1 MRFKPIIIL
10 ILLTIILSFSTSA
23 SFEAEWGEYQ
33 DDPSN
38 RGFVH
43 DTYAIWEEV
52 GTVISKNTGSDY
64 QPLIIDWDNDSIK
77 EIILFTSTF
86 ISVHDNL
93 LNIEDQLNIGTSIM
107 SQPTMYLNGSDAF
120 LTLITTNSLNT
131 YTYNGTDIILENTT
145 KINTTGNSVT
155 GVKFA
160 HGYIY
165 FASSINATH
174 SNFYKIAGDDFEII
188 NETLIIANVTHNP
201 AIGDIDIDDID
212 EIAIICNPANS
223 GWGLCVFDGD
233 TGGLEIGFSI
243 DGIIGGLLTKGT
255 SDYIKS
261 PLMYNVDGTTD
272 TEIILGYTI
281 SGTCGGVA
289 NNYLPKISV
298 FNSDGSVMW
307 SKIGNT
313 GTLFPGCPN
322 AGNEPYWISQP
333 FIAENNFGGMLC
345 FISNG
350 DTVNEIYEHLGCLNV
365 LDGVVN
371 WSTINPLTNINIID
385 KDITSGAAVYRQ
397 EGYDYIV
404 LGQFV
409 YRVDGTFAANITPQ
423 ISSSYEYAIADTNR
437 DGNANF
443 VYSNPTITKLAS
455 SSHVNQVPTLYNN
468 LSYGGY
474 GNNYGYST
482 PICINTTVTFSAQEC
497 GSTASCNYD
506 NDGSTDIERIVGNCG
521 QNSDGTPSTSF
532 TNNIANGTL
541 SRTNPSF
548 QCFYNKTG
556 IFNVRHYLQD
566 NSNLDDFTQYNSETV
581 VVNVINGQSGVICNI
596 PEPVNP
602 GETEDDVISSQ
613 EEQTNQAVE
622 DTFGILFGTGS
633 QSNSLKLVVGIA
645 IVIAIIVMA
654 AQNGITNGMALLG
667 IGMLGVVLVTFIGL
681 LTPAILLLIIMI
693 FILFMLFSRFIGAGA
708 SDGGGG

>member
-1 MRFKPIIIL
+1 MRLKHYIIL
-10 ILLTIILSFSTSA
+10 LIVLSLFIPVSIA

-33 DDPSN
+33 DDQTN

-43 DTYAIWEEV
+43 DTYAIWEGV

-64 QPLIIDWDNDSIK
+64 QPLIIDWDNDSTK

-120 LTLITTNSLNT
+120 LSLITTNSLNT

-188 NETLIIANVTHNP
+188 NETLITGNVTHNP

-212 EIAIICNPANS
+212 EIAIVCDANNDKL
-223 GWGLCVFDGD
+223 WGLCVFDGD
-233 TGGLEIGFSI
+233 LGGLETGFST
-243 DGIIGGLLTKGT
+243 DGIIDGLLTKGT

-289 NNYLPKISV
+289 NNYLQKISV
-298 FNSDGSVMW
+298 FNSDGSVKW
-307 SKIGNT
+307 SKLGNT
-313 GTLFPGCPN
+313 GTGFPGCPN
-322 AGNEPYWISQP
+322 AGNDPYWISQP
-333 FIAENNFGGMLC
+333 FIAENNDGGMLC
-345 FISNG
+345 FVGNG
-350 DTVNEIYEHLGCLNV
+350 DTTTEVYESFGCLNV
-365 LDGVVN
+365 LDGSVN
-371 WSTINPLTNINIID
+371 WSAINPLTDINIIN

-397 EGYDYIV
+397 EGSDYIV

-409 YRVDGTFAANITPQ
+409 YRADGTFAANIAPQ
-423 ISSSYEYAIADTNR
+423 INSAYEYAIADTNG

-443 VYSNPTITKLAS
+443 IYSSSTITKLAS
-455 SSHVNQVPTLYNN
+455 SSHINLVPTLYNN

-482 PICINTTVTFSAQEC
+482 PVCVNGTVTFSAQEC
-497 GSTASCNYD
+497 GGAITSCNYG
-506 NDGSTDIERIVGNCG
+506 NDEAIDDERIVSNCG
-521 QNSDGTPSTSF
+521 QQADGTSNTLF
-532 TNNIANGTL
+532 TTNLANGTL
-541 SRTNPSF
+541 SGANPTF
-548 QCFYNKTG
+548 QCYYNRTG
-556 IFNVRHYLQD
+556 IFNVRLYLQD
-566 NSNLDDFTQYNSETV
+566 EYNLNDYSQYNTQTIT
-581 VVNVINGQSGVICNI
+581 VNVINGQEGITCSII
-596 PEPVNP
+596 EPIAP
-602 GETEDDVISSQ
+602 GETVPSTTTDQ
-613 EEQTNQAVE
+613 QAQTNEAID
-622 DTFGILFGTGS
+622 DTFGILFGTGA
-633 QSNSLKLVVGIA
+633 QSDKLKLIVGLA
-645 IVIAIIVMA
+645 IVISITIWA
-654 AQNGITNGMALLG
+654 AKEGLTSG
-667 IGMLGVVLVTFIGL
+667 IGLLAIALVTTVLVTFLGL
-681 LTPAILLLIIMI
+681 LTPAILLIVLMSLI
-693 FILFMLFSRFIGAGA
+693 LLMLFSKFISPSSG
-708 SDGGGG
+708 DGG